1 MKKRLQ
7 PKKFSTELQGWLSS
21 GQAKTLQSLVAFSEE
36 NSFAFVLML
45 LLFVSSLPIPTAG
58 ITHVMEL
65 IALIVAIEMTIG
77 LKTIWLPKFMQR
89 IELGQTFQGKVI
101 PVIIKRI
108 QWFEKRSS
116 PRLKWIFKAPLFNQL
131 IGLVIMLFVVAAFVA
146 PPFSGLDT
154 LPSLGVV
161 IIGLAIILDD
171 IVFLMAGLLVGSAG
185 LATILI
191 FLDLVINNLKHLIS

>member
-1 MKKRLQ
+1 MPSINK
-7 PKKFSTELQGWLSS
+7 PKKISLELQEWLSK
-21 GQAKTLQSLVAFSEE
+21 GHAKTLQSLVAFSEE

-45 LLFVSSLPIPTAG
+45 LLFVSSLPVPTAG
-58 ITHVMEL
+58 ITHVLEL
-65 IALIVAIEMTIG
+65 IAMVVAIEMIIG
-77 LKTIWLPKFMQR
+77 LKTIWLPGFMQR
-89 IELGQTFQGKVI
+89 IKLGKTFQGKVI

-116 PRLKWIFKAPLFNQL
+116 PRLKWVFSTPLFNQL
-131 IGLVIMLFVVAAFVA
+131 IGSVILVLVVAAFVA

-161 IIGLAIILDD
+161 IIGLAMILDD
-171 IVFLMAGLLVGSAG
+171 IVILFVGLLVGSVG

-191 FLDLVINNLKHLIS
+191 FLDLVINNLKHLIN